1 MILFT
6 PCYTSDGEN
15 TVECDPHQYLEI
27 ETSATIDCSI
37 SKPFQGVYWYNSSDS
52 RTNYPSLIYENN
64 TKSGPSYLSGDF
76 DVDHDGSLVINN
88 VSLVHEHLFKVVV
101 VYVANADTLEAVVRV
116 SVKVKPLR
124 DFPLIDQCGSVHTCL
139 RKLQHVTVLSCRA
152 EGARPAV
159 NLTWVTRNI
168 DGDVLLNSKSY
179 YIRDGVTTTT
189 VANITVDS
197 KIVNVLAL
205 FICSAEFSYNI
216 IRRTESQII
225 IENPTYNTGDIQ
237 PKVEL
242 FEMHTNQTLV
252 CGDEDSQLFVW
263 KKKTSANMFETILLS
278 TMENSTLLTEGYNS
292 MSNGVLT
299 LRDVGVRHEDIYICS
314 FGNGISGGYQ
324 FYNLSVFAY
333 PLYGGLTI
341 DNCDLRN
348 DRRCY
353 IESGR
358 RGKLNCGVKGIRPKV
373 ELKWILTSA
382 PTSSVV
388 SLEPQAQTIQIN
400 GETYDIYLEIAYRIP
415 KPITRISLT
424 CNMAGS
430 HSFFNFSK
438 QVTVLV
444 KTDYEEVYAFP
455 TDTKLI
461 VIILPLLII
470 IAVGLFAFFI
480 LRYRRVRGQR
490 ENPRRNQQQ
499 IDVTECIPMV
509 AEETPQS
516 KKPEFIEE
524 LKKIYQNL
532 CDRWLFLLSVA
543 NTKVPIQD
551 GFVKNTLHQ
560 KDLPSEALNSHHEIF
575 GNGRSKRIFL
585 IGDPGMGKTTIALKA
600 AYEWCEKNPS
610 SPLKDIDIFILIRLK
625 EVRRGTSIY
634 ETIKK
639 NLLPNNSELE
649 EDDIKSIISSCSSLV
664 FVFDGYDEYFAELSS
679 DVLKIIEGTL
689 LPEATVITT
698 KIPSFLP
705 ERTEREVTKIYIK
718 GFNESSRSDY
728 INKVHEK
735 EGQETF
741 GAGNVYLK
749 HLSNVPL
756 FFSLLTYMKHN
767 SLDLQQISSVTHL
780 FDCFIGMAGEEK
792 QLDSDSN
799 NVFCNDLYE
808 KAFQSLKTSQ
818 EQISLLSDD
827 YVKDI
832 TEHFYHRYVTKGIF
846 EKDYNHSQSS
856 GEIDNSGKLLG
867 GINFSH
873 RLFQEWF
880 AAHHLVKLLK
890 ETPEGVANHSL
901 KEIKPRRQPYLLRFA
916 SGLSKTAASRIIEY
930 VINDEDCV
938 SLAILCA
945 FEKDGKCT
953 HMEDAIRKLCSKPM
967 KFQKGDSELLQ
978 HSTTELLKFASHKMI
993 TVSSLEFHSS
1003 LPIFNKI
1010 SEMKSEHCE
1019 SPLRTVRH
1027 LTLHEPVRELST
1039 NKVATTIK
1047 ISSCYQDLD
1056 ILSFISRCAPKS
1068 IEKEDILGELKDVNM
1083 RVNWKKKDQDT
1094 YFLLNNETGRWE
1106 TPGPPPET
1114 PITPD
1119 GMQGFVWPTQEPITE
1134 EAS

>member
-1 MILFT
+1 MKFCYTSCLLMILFT

-27 ETSATIDCSI
+27 GTSATIDCSI
-37 SKPFQGVYWYNSSDS
+37 TKPFQGVYWYNSSDS

-101 VYVANADTLEAVVRV
+101 VYVENADTLEAVVRV

-124 DFPLIDQCGSVHTCL
+124 DFPLIDQCGGVHTCL
-139 RKLQHVTVLSCRA
+139 RKLQHVTVLSCRV

-168 DGDVLLNSKSY
+168 DGDVHLNSKSY

-216 IRRTESQII
+216 MRRTESQII
-225 IENPTYNTGDIQ
+225 IENPTYNTADIQ
-237 PKVEL
+237 PTTVL
-242 FEMHTNQTLV
+242 FKMHANQTLS
-252 CGDEDSQLFVW
+252 CEDDDSLIFVW

-278 TMENSTLLTEGYNS
+278 TMENSTVLTEGYSS

-299 LRDVGVRHEDIYICS
+299 LRDIGVRDEGIYIC
-314 FGNGISGGYQ
+314 FYGNGISGGYQ
-324 FYNLSVFAY
+324 FYDLSVF
-333 PLYGGLTI
+333 
-341 DNCDLRN
+341 
-348 DRRCY
+348 
-353 IESGR
+353 
-358 RGKLNCGVKGIRPKV
+358 
-373 ELKWILTSA
+373 
-382 PTSSVV
+382 
-388 SLEPQAQTIQIN
+388 
-400 GETYDIYLEIAYRIP
+400 
-415 KPITRISLT
+415 
-424 CNMAGS
+424 
-430 HSFFNFSK
+430 
-438 QVTVLV
+438 
-444 KTDYEEVYAFP
+444 DYEEVHVFP
-455 TDTKLI
+455 TFAKVI
-461 VIILPLLII
+461 VIVLPLFIV
-470 IAVGLFAFFI
+470 IALFAFFI
-480 LRYRRVRGQR
+480 LRYRRVRGKR
-490 ENPRRNQQQ
+490 ENPKRNQQQ
-499 IDVTECIPMV
+499 TDGTESVRMLEKEPHDTV
-509 AEETPQS
+509 QS
-516 KKPEFIEE
+516 KKPEFVQE
-524 LKKIYQNL
+524 LKEIYQNL
-532 CDRWLFLLSVA
+532 CYRWSLLPSVA
-543 NTKVPIQD
+543 NKKVSIQD

-560 KDLPSEALNSHHEIF
+560 KDLPSQDLNSHHEIF
-575 GNGRSKRIFL
+575 GNECSKRIFL

-625 EVRRGTSIY
+625 YIRGTTSIY

-679 DVLKIIEGTL
+679 DVLKIIEGSL

-698 KIPSFLP
+698 TIPSFLP

-718 GFNESSRSDY
+718 GFNESARSDY

-735 EGQETF
+735 GGDGTF

-799 NVFCNDLYE
+799 NAFCNDLYE
-808 KAFQSLKTSQ
+808 KAFQSLKSSQ

-832 TEHFYHRYVTKGIF
+832 TEHFYDRYVTIGVF
-846 EKDYNHSQSS
+846 EEDYNHSQSS

-890 ETPEGVANHSL
+890 ETPEGVENYSL

-953 HMEDAIRKLCSKPM
+953 HMEDAIRKLCSKPL

-1003 LPIFNKI
+1003 LPIFLAI
-1010 SEMKSEHCE
+1010 SQMKSEHWE
-1019 SPLRTVRH
+1019 TPLRTVRH
-1027 LTLHEPVRELST
+1027 LALHEPERGLST
-1039 NKVATTIK
+1039 NEVVTAIK
-1047 ISSCYQDLD
+1047 ISLCCKDLE
-1056 ILSFISRCAPKS
+1056 ILSFISRRKPKN
-1068 IEKEDILGELKDVNM
+1068 IEREDIVCKLKDVKL
-1083 RVNWKKKDQDT
+1083 RVNWTRKDQNM
-1094 YFLLNNETGRWE
+1094 YFSIHFILNQDTGRWE
-1106 TPGPPPET
+1106 APGTPRET
-1114 PITPD
+1114 PITP
-1119 GMQGFVWPTQEPITE
+1119 GEGTKKIVWSTQQSITDH
-1134 EAS
+1134 